1 MCLHKKPRRDQ
12 VNPAT
17 LAHTTIQWWGL
28 LFCPCVFVFL
38 CFNDV
43 MITILQKNDHIL
55 RGKAEKVP
63 VSDID
68 SKKIKGVVSDMKKA
82 MAGEKD
88 AVAIAAPQ
96 IGVPFRIF
104 AVSGKVFE
112 KDAEIESAADVKEDE
127 KKKHDDM
134 VFINPEITR
143 RSRKKVTMDEGCL
156 SVRWWYGGVER
167 AEKAT
172 IKAYDE
178 NGKIFTRGASGLL
191 AQIFQHETDH
201 LDGVLFTDKAQNLR
215 EEPPK
220 NE

>member
-1 MCLHKKPRRDQ
+1 M
-12 VNPAT
+12 V
-17 LAHTTIQWWGL
+17 
-28 LFCPCVFVFL
+28 
-38 CFNDV
+38 
-43 MITILQKNDHIL
+43 TILQKDAPLL

-63 VSDID
+63 VSEID
-68 SKKIKGVVSDMKKA
+68 SKKIKGVINDMKKA

-96 IGVPFRIF
+96 IGVPLRIF
-104 AVSGKVFE
+104 VVAGKVIAGNRGT
-112 KDAEIESAADVKEDE
+112 DAEKNAEQTQKKESEVSNDA
-127 KKKHDDM
+127 

-143 RSRKKVTMDEGCL
+143 RSRKKATMDEGCL
-156 SVRWWYGGVER
+156 SVRWWYGEVER

-201 LDGVLFTDKAQNLR
+201 LDGVLFTDKAKELR
-215 EEPPK
+215 EEKPAEK
-220 NE
+220 GT

>member
-1 MCLHKKPRRDQ
+1 M
-12 VNPAT
+12 V
-17 LAHTTIQWWGL
+17 
-28 LFCPCVFVFL
+28 
-38 CFNDV
+38 
-43 MITILQKNDHIL
+43 TILQKDAPIL
-55 RGKAEKVP
+55 REKAGEVPISEIGSEKIRRV
-63 VSDID
+63 IN
-68 SKKIKGVVSDMKKA
+68 DMKKA

-96 IGVPFRIF
+96 IGAPFRIF
-104 AVSGKVFE
+104 AVSGKVLE
-112 KDAEIESAADVKEDE
+112 KDAKVESAADGKEDE

-172 IKAYDE
+172 IKAHDE

-201 LDGVLFTDKAQNLR
+201 LDGVLFTDKAENLH